1 MRRRSLLK
9 GIAAA
14 ALNSVAW
21 RQLPTFASTI
31 SLIKRRVRPSDPGW
45 PSAAK
50 WEELR
55 RAVGGNLVQPQALF
69 APCATEPSDIACTE
83 VMKNSRNP
91 FYLGEHPAGTQV
103 SGWLDA
109 WTPAPSAYAVA
120 AHKADDVAAAVNF
133 ARTHNLRLVVKGAGH
148 SYQGTSN
155 APDSLLVWT
164 RAMNNVVL
172 HDSFVPKGCAGK
184 IAPVP
189 AVSAE
194 AGAVWIDLYDAVTAK
209 GGRYVQGGGCTE
221 VGVAGLIQSG
231 GFGNFSK
238 GFGSAAA
245 SLLEAEIVTA
255 DGAIRVVN
263 ACNDPDLFWA
273 IKGGGGGSWGVVTRV
288 TLRTH
293 DLPQFFGAAW
303 GKIKANSDD
312 AFRKLISRFVDF
324 YAKNLF
330 NPHWGEQIALAPD
343 NTLKVSMVCQGMAGD
358 EVRQTWKPFVDWA
371 KSDPDVTVIESFG
384 AGAREARR
392 WWNIEG
398 NTSMIPDTRA
408 GALKHHGWWK
418 GDQDQVGAF
427 IHGYESL
434 WLPASLLQESNRARL
449 CDALFAASRHK
460 KLELHFNKG
469 LAGATAEAL
478 SASQNTATNPEVL
491 NAFVLVIIADGE
503 RPSYPGQTRP
513 PMDVNA
519 ARTDAKKID
528 MATAE
533 LIRIAP
539 NAGSYVSESNYFN
552 RSWQL
557 AYWGKNYSR
566 LRAIKK
572 KYDPEALFFVH
583 NGVGSEEWSRDGFT
597 RL

>member
-1 MRRRSLLK
+1 
-9 GIAAA
+9 
-14 ALNSVAW
+14 
-21 RQLPTFASTI
+21 
-31 SLIKRRVRPSDPGW
+31 
-45 PSAAK
+45 
-50 WEELR
+50 
-55 RAVGGNLVQPQALF
+55 
-69 APCATEPSDIACTE
+69 
-83 VMKNSRNP
+83 MKNSRNP
-91 FYLGEHPAGTQV
+91 FYLGDHPAGTQV

-120 AHKADDVAAAVNF
+120 AHKAGDVAAAVNF

-164 RAMNNVVL
+164 RAMNKVTL

-184 IAPVP
+184 VAPVP

-255 DGAIRVVN
+255 DGAIRIVN
-263 ACNDPDLFWA
+263 ACNHPDLFWA

-288 TLRTH
+288 TVRTH
-293 DLPQFFGAAW
+293 DLPQFFGGAS
-303 GKIKANSDD
+303 GRIKANSDA

-324 YAKNLF
+324 YARSLF

-343 NTLKVSMVCQGMAGD
+343 NTLKISMVCQGLSGP
-358 EVRQTWKPFVDWA
+358 EIRELWKPFADWA
-371 KSDPDVTVIESFG
+371 KSDPEVTVSETLS
-384 AGAREARR
+384 AGAREARQ

-398 NTSMIPDTRA
+398 NNSMILDTRA

-434 WLPASLLQESNRARL
+434 WLPASLLQEGNQTRL

-469 LAGATAEAL
+469 LAGATADAL
-478 SASQNTATNPEVL
+478 SASQDTATNSEVL

-513 PMDVNA
+513 PMDISA
-519 ARTDAKKID
+519 ARTDARKID
-528 MATAE
+528 MAAAE
-533 LIRIAP
+533 LHKIAP

-552 RSWQL
+552 RSWQA
-557 AYWGKNYSR
+557 AYWGNNYPR

-572 KYDPEALFFVH
+572 KYDPDGLFFVRH
-583 NGVGSEEWSRDGFT
+583 GVGSEEWSPDGFT
-597 RL
+597 RM

>member
-9 GIAAA
+9 GIAAGVLQA
-14 ALNSVAW
+14 IAW
-21 RQLPTFASTI
+21 RHVPTQASTG
-31 SLIKRRVRPSDPGW
+31 SLIRRRVRPSDPGW
-45 PSAAK
+45 PTVAN

-55 RAVGGNLVQPQALF
+55 QAVGGNLLQPQALF
-69 APCATEPSDIACTE
+69 APCATEPSGLACAE

-91 FYLGEHPAGTQV
+91 FYLGDHPAGTQV

-120 AHKADDVAAAVNF
+120 ARKAGDVAAAVNF

-164 RAMNNVVL
+164 RGMNNVTL
-172 HDSFVPKGCAGK
+172 HDSFVPKGCAGR
-184 IAPVP
+184 IAAAA

-263 ACNDPDLFWA
+263 ACNHPDLFWA

-293 DLPQFFGAAW
+293 DLPQFFGGAF
-303 GKIKANSDD
+303 GKIKANSDE

-343 NTLKVSMVCQGMAGD
+343 NTLKISMVCQG
-358 EVRQTWKPFVDWA
+358 
-371 KSDPDVTVIESFG
+371 
-384 AGAREARR
+384 
-392 WWNIEG
+392 
-398 NTSMIPDTRA
+398 
-408 GALKHHGWWK
+408 
-418 GDQDQVGAF
+418 
-427 IHGYESL
+427 
-434 WLPASLLQESNRARL
+434 
-449 CDALFAASRHK
+449 
-460 KLELHFNKG
+460 
-469 LAGATAEAL
+469 L
-478 SASQNTATNPEVL
+478 SGP
-491 NAFVLVIIADGE
+491 
-503 RPSYPGQTRP
+503 
-513 PMDVNA
+513 
-519 ARTDAKKID
+519 
-528 MATAE
+528 
-533 LIRIAP
+533 
-539 NAGSYVSESNYFN
+539 
-552 RSWQL
+552 
-557 AYWGKNYSR
+557 
-566 LRAIKK
+566 
-572 KYDPEALFFVH
+572 
-583 NGVGSEEWSRDGFT
+583 
-597 RL
+597 